1 MAEPTNGMRLWGK
14 NPWVNWAKPKNS
26 KEAKIRP
33 ANVGQ
38 ALYNPS
44 PSSTAETLQ
53 REMEPI
59 EAVYSNLPVTPVL
72 PGMKMSPLFPGMT
85 LSHTGLPQLQRYQI
99 TSAVSLLELY
109 CGLHNL
115 PPPQYS
121 LYSLPDERGNLWPVY
136 EVVMPLTHSR
146 FLPHRFCA
154 RLDDALNALWNLDPV
169 FARDWPHITSV
180 D

>member
-136 EVVMPLTHSR
+136 ETQSSR
-146 FLPHRFCA
+146 VIGPTSRLLINCSIPEMIWPRPASASLCLPATF
-154 RLDDALNALWNLDPV
+154 
-169 FARDWPHITSV
+169 I
-180 D
+180 